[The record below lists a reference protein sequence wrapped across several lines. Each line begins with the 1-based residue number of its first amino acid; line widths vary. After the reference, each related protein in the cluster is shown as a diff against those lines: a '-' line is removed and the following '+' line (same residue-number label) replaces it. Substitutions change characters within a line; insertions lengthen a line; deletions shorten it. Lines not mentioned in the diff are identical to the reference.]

1 MLELLTFV
9 VRWCN
14 SLLALISAYPFFCS
28 LTCDMTSSIPE
39 SFSMDDLEKAMETAP
54 NEELLHATVGCNDDD
69 KELSPEF
76 IEGIAQECLE
86 FASAKCP
93 DPLVH
98 KVMAMMIISRMV
110 DWHKGVAIRQLEEDN
125 LESMGAWMR
134 DAGKFQAVMDILC
147 SIAIGPDDFT
157 CNQ

>member
-1 MLELLTFV
+1 MDELSEML
-9 VRWCN
+9 
-14 SLLALISAYPFFCS
+14 
-28 LTCDMTSSIPE
+28 
-39 SFSMDDLEKAMETAP
+39 ETAP
-54 NEELLHATVGCNDDD
+54 NEELLHATVGCNDD
-69 KELSPEF
+69 KELTPEF

-86 FASAKCP
+86 FATAKCP

-98 KVMAMMIISRMV
+98 KVMAMMIIHRMV
-110 DWHKGVAIRQLEEDN
+110 DWHKGVALRQLDDDN

-157 CNQ
+157 CNHE